1 MCEKGI
7 KQKSWNTMKVWWA
20 PLLCRGRL
28 HVEVFDSEFP
38 GKCLKGQRNFSR
50 RFVWQ

>member
-1 MCEKGI
+1 MEHNESVVGAVSLSGK
-7 KQKSWNTMKVWWA
+7 
-20 PLLCRGRL
+20 L

-38 GKCLKGQRNFSR
+38 GKCLKGQRNLSR